1 MCSGGSDGPIRGRIC
16 FMTNIYDRRRAKSSE
31 WDRDVLA
38 NNVQDLRWD
47 TLITMSGYLQ
57 WNVSPSGWHRTRPWM
72 ASTTWAS
79 PRATC
84 RPWTRG
90 SPPARTSST
99 ASGVSPRNIIL
110 PSDKNVILFSIFR
123 DSGPSIFDWGIGKC
137 YYSRIIWLLGCAP
150 FYSNKQA
157 CIRLQQIRS
166 WKVRK
171 YFFCKP
177 WSHFLQSIF
186 GKAGGRAEEGTGG
199 TTQSTLTDRGQWAG
213 AGGKMVA
220 VTIISEKVII
230 SSTRSEEGRLLS
242 RSFSRMTARIQ
253 ENCTAPLPRAVRLR
267 ILNLQNLAIREKKW
281 QHQAE
286 ICHHQNQ
293 QNIWWTLR
301 IVLNVICEALVQS
314 KKVFYGSRETSCS
327 QGRIKSSFW
336 N

>member
-1 MCSGGSDGPIRGRIC
+1 MCHNKDDIAPDPEWLPPPGRLLQQHA
-16 FMTNIYDRRRAKSSE
+16 DPGQA
-31 WDRDVLA
+31 
-38 NNVQDLRWD
+38 DLRQ
-47 TLITMSGYLQ
+47 LG
-57 WNVSPSGWHRTRPWM
+57 
-72 ASTTWAS
+72 
-79 PRATC
+79 
-84 RPWTRG
+84 
-90 SPPARTSST
+90 PARLHQ
-99 ASGVSPRNIIL
+99 GWVRE
-110 PSDKNVILFSIFR
+110 ILFFR
-123 DSGPSIFDWGIGKC
+123 RIKMWFCSQYSAIVDHPYLIEESGSVTTLALFDYWAVLRFIATSKPASSC
-137 YYSRIIWLLGCAP
+137 SKSDLAK
-150 FYSNKQA
+150 F
-157 CIRLQQIRS
+157 
-166 WKVRK
+166 RK

-177 WSHFLQSIF
+177 WSYFLQSIF

-199 TTQSTLTDRGQWAG
+199 TTQSTLTDRGRWAG

-242 RSFSRMTARIQ
+242 RYSLRMTARTQ